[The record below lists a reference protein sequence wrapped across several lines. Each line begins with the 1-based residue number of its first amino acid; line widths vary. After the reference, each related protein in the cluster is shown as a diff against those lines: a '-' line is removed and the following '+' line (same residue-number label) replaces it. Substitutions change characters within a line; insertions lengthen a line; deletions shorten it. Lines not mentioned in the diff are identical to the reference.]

1 MKAPIPSTRALE
13 STIGMPRST
22 IWWISSSAR
31 GWAGAIG
38 VTGSILSVISA
49 TWA

>member
-13 STIGMPRST
+13 STIGMPRSAV
-22 IWWISSSAR
+22 WWISSCAR

-38 VTGSILSVISA
+38 VTGTIVSVSSA
-49 TWA
+49 TCA